1 MLKRKNN
8 AKNKGIL
15 RLSTNSV
22 KAGRGTPISFIST
35 ILRSSVRKDDK
46 SYLEN
51 PLYVLPKSS
60 ERDTPEKVKAASSS
74 KKQVKAKHTRHY
86 SEFFPHKNEQLIGKS

>member
-8 AKNKGIL
+8 TKNKGIL

-60 ERDTPEKVKAASSS
+60 ECETPENVEAKSLNTKP
-74 KKQVKAKHTRHY
+74 KHTRHY